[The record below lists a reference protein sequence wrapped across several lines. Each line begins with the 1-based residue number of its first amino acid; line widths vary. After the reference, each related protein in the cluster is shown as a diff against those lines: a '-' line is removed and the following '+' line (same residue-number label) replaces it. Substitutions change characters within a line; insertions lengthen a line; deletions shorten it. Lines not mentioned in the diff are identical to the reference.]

1 MTSKGKEDMEAELTV
16 TANEVVKLSSNGHQ
30 TEVNQ
35 QNQDQDK
42 KKKKNLRPRISPHPV
57 FGE

>member
-1 MTSKGKEDMEAELTV
+1 MEAELTV

-35 QNQDQDK
+35 VLDIQLWMEIQVDQFP
-42 KKKKNLRPRISPHPV
+42 LLL
-57 FGE
+57 G